1 MSGIVGAVQLNEAP
15 LAEGVLRAMLK
26 ALRHRGADGLQAW
39 QQGRMGIGHASL
51 NTAPGSANQVQ
62 PAWNQQQ
69 TCIITADI
77 RLDNREVLL
86 SAFEIAATD
95 AATTS
100 DSQLVLAAYQRWGDH
115 CVDYLKGDFAFAIW
129 DRQQQHLFC
138 ARDRFGVKPFYY
150 YYSPGEVFGFAS
162 EIKALWQIPGVRP
175 QLNETRIGD
184 YLISEFDDPQIT
196 FYQQVYRLPAAHTL
210 SLSLT
215 KIKVYRYWVLDPE
228 HETILPS
235 NADYAERY
243 RELFLQAVQT
253 RMQSPNTVG
262 TMLSG
267 GLDSSS
273 IACTARL
280 LREQQGDRT
289 PIPTFSAVF
298 AQAKASDER
307 PFIDAALAQG
317 GFQPFFIEGDSLS
330 PLTANFSEFLTQLDE
345 PHYAFNLFL
354 NWNLFALAQS
364 QQVRVILD
372 GFDGDSTV
380 SHGSGY
386 LPELAKTGQW
396 LTLAQELKGVCK
408 QYSQPYWPSLW
419 SYTLKFGIKDSLR
432 QIPPIRGAYHA
443 ARSLK
448 QRIRPTPVVETT
460 PNWAKAL
467 NPEFVQRIGL
477 VERRQQ
483 LRRSLIESTKSARAE
498 HCYSLARS
506 IMPFTLE
513 ILDRASANFGIEL
526 RFPFW
531 DQDLVEYCLSLPAKQ
546 KLNQGWTRMVMRRGM
561 AGILPE
567 AIQWRPGKSN
577 LGYGFEYAC
586 TQFERS
592 RLVET
597 LDQLSERGCEYINRD
612 VWRRA
617 QEHWLSEAK
626 SENDEMMITWRSF
639 NLVQWL
645 HHTGL

>member
-1 MSGIVGAVQLNEAP
+1 MSGIIGAVQLNDAP
-15 LAEGVLRAMLK
+15 LEEGVMRRMLK
-26 ALRHRGADGLQAW
+26 VLRHRGSDGLKAW
-39 QQGRMGIGHASL
+39 QQGGIGIGHCSL
-51 NTAPGSANQVQ
+51 NTAPGSEHQVQ
-62 PAWNQQQ
+62 PTWNQAQ

-77 RLDNREVLL
+77 RLDNREALL
-86 SAFEIAATD
+86 AAFDIAVAD
-95 AATTS
+95 AATTC
-100 DSQLVLAAYQRWGDH
+100 DSQLVLAAFQRWGDR
-115 CVDYLKGDFAFAIW
+115 CIDYLKGDFAFAIW
-129 DRQQQHLFC
+129 DRQQQRLFC

-150 YYSPGEVFGFAS
+150 CYLPGIVFGFAS
-162 EIKALWQIPGVRP
+162 EIKALWQIPGVHP

-184 YLISEFDDPQIT
+184 YLISEFDDPAIT
-196 FYQQVYRLPAAHTL
+196 FYEQIYRLPAAHTL
-210 SLSLT
+210 SLSIDKL
-215 KIKVYRYWVLDPE
+215 KLYHYWALDPE
-228 HETILPS
+228 HETILPTD
-235 NADYAERY
+235 ADYAERY
-243 RELFLQAVQT
+243 RELFLRAVQT
-253 RMQSPNTVG
+253 RMHSPSAVG

-273 IACTARL
+273 IACAARL
-280 LREQQGDRT
+280 LREQQGDPR

-298 AQAKASDER
+298 AEAKASDER

-317 GFQPFFIEGDSLS
+317 GFKPFFIQGDSFS
-330 PLTANFSEFLTQLDE
+330 PLTANFSEFLSQLDE

-354 NWNLFALAQS
+354 NWHLFAVAQA
-364 QQVRVILD
+364 QQIQVILD

-396 LTLAQELKGVCK
+396 LTLAQELKGVCQ
-408 QYSQPYWPSLW
+408 QYSHPYWPSLRN
-419 SYTLKFGIKDSLR
+419 YILKFGIKDNCNR
-432 QIPPIRGAYHA
+432 IPPVRAAYEA
-443 ARSLK
+443 ARTLK
-448 QRIRPTPVVETT
+448 HRIRPTPVVEST
-460 PNWAKAL
+460 PRWAKAL

-477 VERRQQ
+477 VERRRQ
-483 LRRSLIESTKSARAE
+483 LRRSLLESTKTARAE
-498 HCYSLARS
+498 HYYSLVRS

-531 DQDLVEYCLSLPAKQ
+531 DQDLVEYCLSLPANQ

-577 LGYGFEYAC
+577 LGYGFEYA
-586 TQFERS
+586 FAHYERS

-597 LDQLSERGCEYINRD
+597 LDQLSDRGSEYINID

-617 QEHWLSEAK
+617 QANWLSDSK
-626 SENDEMMITWRSF
+626 SADDEMMITWRSF